1 MFFAG
6 ASLSGSAVGA
16 QDRLLQWQAEVRG
29 YAEVQDWDSAMKI
42 VDREVA
48 RAPKDMD
55 VRTWRARVLAWS
67 GRLAEAETE
76 YIEILKFA
84 GSDPDNWMGLASV
97 YLREGKPNDALRAL
111 DRAVELDPKRADLRA
126 ARGRALRT
134 AGERNEA
141 RKDFQNALNLDP
153 TSVEARTGL
162 NSVRGDPKHALRFG
176 QDDDLFNFTSAN
188 HDGWV
193 SLASQWTPHWAT
205 SFAGSFYDRTGI
217 GAEKFSGAVTGR
229 VHQWGALTVGGSAG
243 HDNGVIPKS
252 EAFFEADHSWK
263 VGEATFL
270 RGVEFVYG
278 QHWYWYQT
286 SRILTLNG
294 TTLLDLPRD
303 FAISLGATGVRSSF
317 SGAGAEWQP
326 AGMARLR
333 FPLANWGEK
342 RLSGN
347 IFFAV
352 GSEDFAQIDQIG
364 RFASQT
370 YGGGLRF
377 QINPR
382 QDITGYS
389 SYQKRTQGRTDTG
402 FGLSYGIHF

>member
-1 MFFAG
+1 
-6 ASLSGSAVGA
+6 
-16 QDRLLQWQAEVRG
+16 
-29 YAEVQDWDSAMKI
+29 MKI
-42 VDREVA
+42 VNREVA

-76 YIEILKFA
+76 YIEILKFV

-126 ARGRALRT
+126 ARGRALRAT
-134 AGERNEA
+134 GERNEA

-153 TSVEARTGL
+153 TSVEARAGL
-162 NSVRGDPKHALRFG
+162 NSVRGNPKHELRFG
-176 QDDDLFNFTSAN
+176 QDNDLFNFASAN

-193 SLASQWTPHWAT
+193 SLVSQWTPHWAT

-217 GAEKFSGAVTGR
+217 GAGKFSGAVTGR

-252 EAFFEADHSWK
+252 EAFFDADHSWK

-294 TTLLDLPRD
+294 TTLLDLPQD
-303 FAISLGATGVRSSF
+303 FALSLGATGVRSSF

-333 FPLANWGEK
+333 FPLANWGER